1 MLKPIDYESERLC
14 VHSFRPYDL
23 QRFDQFAL
31 DILSILSDDFTLK
44 FIPAKRI
51 NTIVEAVAFLQTMII
66 NFHNGRNYM
75 HFITDKKQ
83 NRVIGIVDLISP
95 EVAREYYEIEEYP
108 YFIEFYLSRLATGTS
123 IMSEILPAIVSNVI
137 SQGVNSIGAVI
148 DRNNTA
154 AKKVLEKSN
163 FLYKSKFDIRQ
174 DFYETDMGKFVMEL

>member
-44 FIPAKRI
+44 FIPGKRL
-51 NTIVEAVAFLQTMII
+51 NTIVEAEAFLQTMIV
-66 NFHNGRNYM
+66 NFHNGRNFM
-75 HFITDKKQ
+75 HFITDKKM
-83 NRVIGIVDLISP
+83 NRVIGIIDLISP
-95 EVAREYYEIEEYP
+95 KVAREHYEIEKYP
-108 YFIEFYLSRLATGTS
+108 YFIEFYLSGLAAGTS

-137 SQGVNSIGAVI
+137 SQGITCIGAVI

-154 AKKVLEKSN
+154 AKKVLEKAS
-163 FLYKSKFDIRQ
+163 FLYKSRFDILQ
-174 DFYETDMGKFVMEL
+174 DFYETDLGNYK